1 MTHPSDLDPA
11 ARPSPGVPNPAGYEL
26 VQRLGAGGMGEIW
39 AAVRVGS
46 HGAIK
51 PCVVKM
57 IRPELAEQPRYRRLF
72 EAEARVGMMLGHPNI
87 VSVFD
92 VGVVGQ
98 QLFMAM
104 DWVDGVDLREFWS
117 RAQQVSGRPMAVDDA
132 VYIVGALLDA
142 LDHVHGVDI
151 MDVQYIQHMQ
161 HMQGPSVVHH
171 DVSPRNVMIGSRGE
185 VKLMDFGLVGLRGD
199 PGEGSAPGFRGTLRY
214 LSREQ
219 ARGRAEPASDLFA
232 VGAIL
237 HELLEG
243 RKFRHAC
250 TGEDMLMTEILL
262 GGIPTLER
270 TIPEPVESLRRGLL
284 EPRPEFRVKTAA
296 RALARLEAWSEYRGG
311 RRRLEALY
319 REAIGD
325 PRPGLTRLRSL
336 AEHGAWLD
344 ALSVSMDEITR
355 IWSAR
360 APTVGEGG
368 GSLGAWSTSVASGT
382 RPTPSERTKR
392 LCEV

>member
-1 MTHPSDLDPA
+1 
-11 ARPSPGVPNPAGYEL
+11 
-26 VQRLGAGGMGEIW
+26 MGEIW
-39 AAVRVGS
+39 AAIRVGS

-57 IRPELAEQPRYRRLF
+57 IRPELAAQPGYRRLF

-92 VGVVGQ
+92 VGMAGRR
-98 QLFMAM
+98 LFMAM

-117 RAQQVSGRPMAVDDA
+117 RAQRASGRPMEVDDA

-142 LDHVHGVDI
+142 LDHVHGMPI
-151 MDVQYIQHMQ
+151 AR
-161 HMQGPSVVHH
+161 PSIVHH

-185 VKLMDFGLVGLRGD
+185 VKLMDFGLVGLRGE
-199 PGEGSAPGFRGTLRY
+199 PGEGSTPGFRGTLRY

-270 TIPEPVESLRRGLL
+270 PIPEPIESLRRGLL
-284 EPRPEFRVKTAA
+284 EPRPELRVKTAA
-296 RALARLEAWSEYRGG
+296 RALARLEAWSDYRGR

-319 REAIGD
+319 RQAIGA
-325 PRPGLTRLRSL
+325 PRSGLTRLRSL
-336 AEHGAWLD
+336 GGYGGWLD
-344 ALSVSMDEITR
+344 ALSGSVDEVTR
-355 IWSAR
+355 IWSGR
-360 APTVGEGG
+360 APAADEGV
-368 GSLGAWSTSVASGT
+368 GSLGAWTMSLASDT

-392 LCEV
+392 VRER